1 MHPVLFEVLKDGNAV
16 TFATNLIK
24 NLKRVDHHARLIP
37 KPDASADA
45 VPLMDVSDIPNDESA
60 KDFVCDYF
68 DDLHVTSKLLKGK
81 FWVQCKAKFPT
92 FKKNKTFF
100 KWLAGSKNEPKITL
114 VRTELQGPKH
124 FLTGFFF
131 NVVARY
137 DHSGHFTEQ
146 MTHLFRDNTLTGQR
160 APGQEVEPFIMF
172 RNGTTT
178 KVYAMY
184 SSTQEDADL
193 LNNKAAQVLPSPG
206 PDKLSYIPI
215 KVWSVLDS
223 NKKNA
228 YVEMQRSF
236 SASHSAIRF
245 NGINDGNL
253 VLANTDLGVM
263 MTWG

>member
-1 MHPVLFEVLKDGNAV
+1 MAKKKKPKIFPDTASYASDQPHGASHGTENPSLAESAEEFDQNSSENGTIISLLVAPRVHPVLFEVSKDGNAV

-37 KPDASADA
+37 KPDASAGA
-45 VPLMDVSDIPNDESA
+45 VPLTDVSDIPNDESA

-100 KWLAGSKNEPKITL
+100 KWLAGSKSEPKITL
-114 VRTELQGPKH
+114 VRTELQGPKR

-137 DHSGHFTEQ
+137 DLSGHFTEQ
-146 MTHLFRDNTLTGQR
+146 MTHMFRDNTRTGQQ

-184 SSTQEDADL
+184 SST
-193 LNNKAAQVLPSPG
+193 
-206 PDKLSYIPI
+206 
-215 KVWSVLDS
+215 
-223 NKKNA
+223 KKT
-228 YVEMQRSF
+228 RIF
-236 SASHSAIRF
+236 
-245 NGINDGNL
+245 
-253 VLANTDLGVM
+253 
-263 MTWG
+263 